1 MFYQNDAYIMTEY
14 GTRDCQEHREPCG
27 AFYGM
32 PFSGEIHGQFLPEQE
47 QIQQQVSSRYFSPH
61 DELIL
66 AHLRGERLDEGKE
79 EEKGAVI
86 YDNDD
91 LWVRDL
97 VTEFRNDTQAPHDAV
112 EQYRKI
118 AQEYIAGK
126 KYLLNELHDMYQRWM
141 RMRY

>member
-47 QIQQQVSSRYFSPH
+47 QIQAQVSSRYFSKR

-66 AHLRGERLDEGKE
+66 AHLRGERLDEQLE
-79 EEKGAVI
+79 EPKGLFCS
-86 YDNDD
+86 DD
-91 LWVRDL
+91 TTRIRDM
-97 VTEFRNDTQAPHDAV
+97 VTEFRNDTQAPRDV
-112 EQYRKI
+112 VSRYRDI
-118 AQEYIAGK
+118 CREYFSGK
-126 KYLLNELHDMYQRWM
+126 RYLLNELHDMYRTWIE
-141 RMRY
+141 RRY